1 MDRQFYIDLAHGGL
15 RMPIGTDLVLS
26 EKPDHAQIVL
36 DGARLGSV
44 IAESAARWRTPLAV
58 GLMDLT
64 LEKTAMLEALGL
76 GAADPL
82 THHFTSP
89 PPADAVEKITA
100 PTARFNRQ
108 FQAHIDAVTH
118 VARNHSELVPVGM
131 SIGPFSLM
139 TKLLADPLTPV
150 FLAGSGL
157 GPEDEE
163 SIALMLRA
171 MELAE
176 AMVLRNVEAQAKAG
190 AKALLLAE
198 PAANRVFIAPR
209 LVEEGSDIWERL
221 VMEPNRRL
229 RNLLDKHGVDLMFH
243 CCGELEP
250 WMVRDFTT
258 LQPVVL
264 SLGASRRLWEDT
276 QLVPNDI
283 VLYGNLP
290 TKNFYSDEAVP
301 PSKVVEMSRELHS
314 KMRAA
319 GHPFILGSECDV
331 LSVTGK
337 EDLIRRKVDLFMTCE
352 LE

>member
-76 GAADPL
+76 GDADPL

-163 SIALMLRA
+163 SMALMLRRWNWPRRWSCA
-171 MELAE
+171 M
-176 AMVLRNVEAQAKAG
+176 
-190 AKALLLAE
+190 
-198 PAANRVFIAPR
+198 
-209 LVEEGSDIWERL
+209 
-221 VMEPNRRL
+221 
-229 RNLLDKHGVDLMFH
+229 
-243 CCGELEP
+243 
-250 WMVRDFTT
+250 
-258 LQPVVL
+258 
-264 SLGASRRLWEDT
+264 SRRRRRRA
-276 QLVPNDI
+276 QRRCCSPSPP
-283 VLYGNLP
+283 P
-290 TKNFYSDEAVP
+290 TAS
-301 PSKVVEMSRELHS
+301 SSRPACS
-314 KMRAA
+314 RRGRTSWSASSWSPTAA
-319 GHPFILGSECDV
+319 CA
-331 LSVTGK
+331 
-337 EDLIRRKVDLFMTCE
+337 TCSTSTAWT
-352 LE
+352 